1 MLKDVTVQP
10 AADAAPAMPTTPG
23 APSGPTREARLLG
36 IAGLLPF
43 VAGAAALWTVPSEW
57 VGLAANG
64 LLAYAALIVSFL
76 GGIHWGL
83 AMPQAAQRRK
93 QLIWAVLPS
102 LLGWAALLL
111 NSIWGLVLM
120 AASLLLCYVVDTQ
133 FYRAQGLGHWLRLR
147 AMLTV
152 IAVASCLSA
161 AAAFLL

>member
-10 AADAAPAMPTTPG
+10 AVDAAGHATSS
-23 APSGPTREARLLG
+23 PSRDARLLG

-43 VAGAAALWTVPSEW
+43 VAGAAGLWTLPPEW
-57 VGLAANG
+57 LGLVANA

-83 AMPQAAQRRK
+83 AMPQPTLRRK

-133 FYRAQGLGHWLRLR
+133 LYRPLGLGSWLRLR

-152 IAVASCLSA
+152 VATASCLSA

>member
-1 MLKDVTVQP
+1 M
-10 AADAAPAMPTTPG
+10 
-23 APSGPTREARLLG
+23 LG

-43 VAGAAALWTVPSEW
+43 IGGAAALWTLPPEW
-57 VGLAANG
+57 LGLAGNA

-111 NSIWGLVLM
+111 NSVWGLVLM
-120 AASLLLCYVVDTQ
+120 VASLLLCYVVDTQ
-133 FYRAQGLGHWLRLR
+133 LYRPLGLGEWLRLR
-147 AMLTV
+147 ALLTV
-152 IAVASCLSA
+152 VATASCLSA
-161 AAAFLL
+161 VAAILL